1 MNAEIEI
8 LEVSPRDGLQN
19 EKTILP
25 TEDKVELVE
34 RAVRAGARRIEVT
47 SFVNPA
53 RVPQM
58 ADADE
63 VMAALPR
70 HEGVRYAGLVMN
82 RRGLDRALAW
92 NVDEIDVV
100 VVATDTFC
108 QRNQGMSTAQ
118 ACETAA
124 ELVAEARAAGIFSTI
139 TIGASFGCP
148 FEGEVPDDRLRE
160 VVQRVVDAGPDELAL
175 ADTIGVAVPSDVKA
189 RIGLARE
196 LAGPDMPLRLHLH
209 DTRHTGVANAVAA
222 VESGVAHPGRQHR
235 RSRRMSLRPQRDRQR
250 RHRGPRLPLRPDGH
264 RPRPRPGLDH
274 GDSGMAGRAV
284 GQAATGGVAAS
295 RQLSRLT
302 AVTVRRR
309 STYSST
315 SIGVVSRPNPFTM

>member
-19 EKTILP
+19 EKTILA

-63 VMAALPR
+63 LMTALPR

-82 RRGLDRALAW
+82 RRGLDRALAR

-108 QRNQGMSTAQ
+108 QRNQGMSTAE

-124 ELVAEARAAGIFSTI
+124 ELVAEARAAGVSSTI
-139 TIGASFGCP
+139 TVGASFGCP
-148 FEGEVPDDRLRE
+148 FEGEVPTHRLRE
-160 VVQRVVDAGPDELAL
+160 VVQRVVDAGADELAL

-189 RIGLARE
+189 RLGLARE
-196 LAGPDMPLRLHLH
+196 LAGPDMPLRVHLH

-222 VESGVAHPGRQHR
+222 VESGVATLDASIGGAGGCPFAPNATGNVATEDLVYLFD
-235 RSRRMSLRPQRDRQR
+235 RMGIAS
-250 RHRGPRLPLRPDGH
+250 
-264 RPRPRPGLDH
+264 GLDLASTTATAAWLEERL
-274 GDSGMAGRAV
+274 GTPLPGALLRAGNFP
-284 GQAATGGVAAS
+284 G
-295 RQLSRLT
+295 
-302 AVTVRRR
+302 
-309 STYSST
+309 
-315 SIGVVSRPNPFTM
+315 

>member
-19 EKTILP
+19 EKTILA

-63 VMAALPR
+63 LMTALPR

-82 RRGLDRALAW
+82 RRGLDRALAR

-108 QRNQGMSTAQ
+108 QRNQGMSTAE

-124 ELVAEARAAGIFSTI
+124 ELVAEARAAGVSSTI
-139 TIGASFGCP
+139 TVGASFGCP
-148 FEGEVPDDRLRE
+148 FEGEVPTHRLRE
-160 VVQRVVDAGPDELAL
+160 VVQRVVDAGADELAL

-189 RIGLARE
+189 RLGLARE
-196 LAGPDMPLRLHLH
+196 LAGPDMPLRVHLH

-222 VESGVAHPGRQHR
+222 VESGVATLDASIGGAGGCPFAPNATGNVATEDLVYLFD
-235 RSRRMSLRPQRDRQR
+235 RMGIAS
-250 RHRGPRLPLRPDGH
+250 
-264 RPRPRPGLDH
+264 GLDLASTTATAAWLEERL
-274 GDSGMAGRAV
+274 GRPLPGALLRAGAFP
-284 GQAATGGVAAS
+284 G
-295 RQLSRLT
+295 
-302 AVTVRRR
+302 
-309 STYSST
+309 
-315 SIGVVSRPNPFTM
+315 

>member
-19 EKTILP
+19 EKTILA

-63 VMAALPR
+63 LMTALPR
-70 HEGVRYAGLVMN
+70 HDGVRYAGLVMN
-82 RRGLDRALAW
+82 RRGLDRALAR

-108 QRNQGMSTAQ
+108 QRNQGMSTAE

-124 ELVAEARAAGIFSTI
+124 ELVAEARAAGVSSTI
-139 TIGASFGCP
+139 TVGASFGCP
-148 FEGEVPDDRLRE
+148 FEGEVPTDRLRE

-189 RIGLARE
+189 RLGLARE
-196 LAGPDMPLRLHLH
+196 LAGPDMPLRVHLH

-222 VESGVAHPGRQHR
+222 VESGVATLDASIGGAGGCPFAPNATGNVATEDLVYLFD
-235 RSRRMSLRPQRDRQR
+235 RMGIAS
-250 RHRGPRLPLRPDGH
+250 
-264 RPRPRPGLDH
+264 GLDLASTTATAAWLEERL
-274 GDSGMAGRAV
+274 GTPLPGALLRAGNFP
-284 GQAATGGVAAS
+284 G
-295 RQLSRLT
+295 
-302 AVTVRRR
+302 
-309 STYSST
+309 
-315 SIGVVSRPNPFTM
+315 

>member
-1 MNAEIEI
+1 VNAEIEI

-19 EKTILP
+19 EKTILA

-63 VMAALPR
+63 LMTALPR
-70 HEGVRYAGLVMN
+70 HDGVRYAGLVMN
-82 RRGLDRALAW
+82 RRGLDRALAR

-108 QRNQGMSTAQ
+108 QRNQGMSTAE

-124 ELVAEARAAGIFSTI
+124 ELVAEARAAGVSSTI
-139 TIGASFGCP
+139 TVGASFGCP
-148 FEGEVPDDRLRE
+148 FEGEVPTDRLRE
-160 VVQRVVDAGPDELAL
+160 VVQRVVDAGADELAL

-189 RIGLARE
+189 RLGLARE
-196 LAGPDMPLRLHLH
+196 LAGPDMPLRVHLH

-222 VESGVAHPGRQHR
+222 VESGVATLDASIGGAGGCPFAPNATGNVATEDLVYLFD
-235 RSRRMSLRPQRDRQR
+235 RMGIAS
-250 RHRGPRLPLRPDGH
+250 
-264 RPRPRPGLDH
+264 GLDLASTTATAAWLEERL
-274 GDSGMAGRAV
+274 GTPLPGALLRAGNFP
-284 GQAATGGVAAS
+284 G
-295 RQLSRLT
+295 
-302 AVTVRRR
+302 
-309 STYSST
+309 
-315 SIGVVSRPNPFTM
+315 

>member
-19 EKTILP
+19 EKTILA

-63 VMAALPR
+63 LMTALPR

-82 RRGLDRALAW
+82 RRGLDRALAR

-108 QRNQGMSTAQ
+108 QRNQGMSTAE

-124 ELVAEARAAGIFSTI
+124 ELVAEARAAGVSSTI
-139 TIGASFGCP
+139 TVGASFGCP
-148 FEGEVPDDRLRE
+148 FEGEVPTDRLRE
-160 VVQRVVDAGPDELAL
+160 VVQRVVDAGADELAL

-189 RIGLARE
+189 RLGLARE
-196 LAGPDMPLRLHLH
+196 LAGSDMPLRVHLH

-222 VESGVAHPGRQHR
+222 VESGVATLDASIGGAGGCPFAPNATGNVATEDLVYLFD
-235 RSRRMSLRPQRDRQR
+235 RMGIAS
-250 RHRGPRLPLRPDGH
+250 
-264 RPRPRPGLDH
+264 GLDLASTTATAAWLEERL
-274 GDSGMAGRAV
+274 GRPLPGALLRAGAFP
-284 GQAATGGVAAS
+284 G
-295 RQLSRLT
+295 
-302 AVTVRRR
+302 
-309 STYSST
+309 
-315 SIGVVSRPNPFTM
+315 